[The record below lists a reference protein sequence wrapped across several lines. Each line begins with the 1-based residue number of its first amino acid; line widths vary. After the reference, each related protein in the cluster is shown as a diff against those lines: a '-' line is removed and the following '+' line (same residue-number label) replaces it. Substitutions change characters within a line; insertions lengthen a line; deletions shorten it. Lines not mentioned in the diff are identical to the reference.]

1 MNGASFNIASSQQ
14 VRNMQRLIVAWIATA
29 LSFVALDAIWLTQA
43 APRLDPPLIGEI
55 LAPQVELG
63 PAIVFYLIYV
73 SGIVALA
80 VEPALNRGGV
90 GRAAALGAMLGLTAY
105 GSYDLT
111 NQATLKVWDVR
122 LTLADLAW
130 GVFITASAA
139 AAACAIASRI
149 GAVNRR
155 A

>member
-1 MNGASFNIASSQQ
+1 ML
-14 VRNMQRLIVAWIATA
+14 RLIVAWIATA
-29 LSFVALDAIWLTQA
+29 LTFVALDAIWLTQV

-55 LAPQVELG
+55 LAPTVRLG
-63 PAIVFYLIYV
+63 AAISFYLIYV

-80 VEPALNRGGV
+80 VEPAFGRGGV
-90 GRAAALGAMLGLTAY
+90 KRAAALGAALGLVAY

-130 GVFITASAA
+130 GIFVTASASA
-139 AAACAIASRI
+139 TACAIASRI
-149 GAVNRR
+149 QPLQPR